1 MLKSLVLGAI
11 LGGLTAFIW
20 SFISWSFLPWHQKQ
34 LLSFQNE
41 DEVTAIIAS
50 HAPES
55 GNYLLPT
62 GPPQEGMSTEQ
73 KKAAEEIRMQKMQ
86 KGPLVFAAV
95 RREGFSSLPRV
106 LLTQLVCQLFA
117 ALLLTWMLLQTSGLS
132 YARRVVFLATV
143 GLAAS
148 VIADL
153 PNWNWWGYSGVYT
166 AANLADYTLTWLLAG
181 LVIAKVAKPQ
191 TAAASRGSL

>member
-34 LLSFQNE
+34 LRSFQNE

-62 GPPQEGMSTEQ
+62 GPPQEGMTSEQ

-106 LLTQLVCQLFA
+106 LLTQLVCQMFA
-117 ALLLTWMLLQTSGLS
+117 D
-132 YARRVVFLATV
+132 
-143 GLAAS
+143 AA
-148 VIADL
+148 AYLD
-153 PNWNWWGYSGVYT
+153 
-166 AANLADYTLTWLLAG
+166 ALADQRLELRS
-181 LVIAKVAKPQ
+181 P
-191 TAAASRGSL
+191 SRVSRHRRTRRQRHRRSS

>member
-20 SFISWSFLPWHQKQ
+20 SFISWSVLPWHQKQ
-34 LLSFQNE
+34 LRSFQNE

-62 GPPQEGMSTEQ
+62 GPPQEGMTSEQ

-106 LLTQLVCQLFA
+106 LLTQLVCQMFA

-132 YARRVVFLATV
+132 YTRRVVFLALA
-143 GLAAS
+143 GLPAS
-148 VIADL
+148 PTAGL
-153 PNWNWWGYSGVYT
+153 PNWKWSGYS
-166 AANLADYTLTWLLAG
+166 
-181 LVIAKVAKPQ
+181 
-191 TAAASRGSL
+191 ASSTSA